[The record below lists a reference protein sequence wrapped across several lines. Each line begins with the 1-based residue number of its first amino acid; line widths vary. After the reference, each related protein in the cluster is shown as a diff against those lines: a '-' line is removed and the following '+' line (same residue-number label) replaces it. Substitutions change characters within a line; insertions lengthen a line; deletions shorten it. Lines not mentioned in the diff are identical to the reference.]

1 MSFFNNLS
9 IRTKA
14 FAASLVLL
22 LCLIAVGGNA
32 YFTSDRVATDL
43 EALIGV
49 NLPKQQIVARLETDI
64 TAIHLKV
71 FRYASWA
78 SNSVSETLL
87 RTLRAETR
95 SDLRAMKDRIEA
107 IRERGDLAPAERE
120 LLEALAE
127 HWDKYSAAANDTL
140 DVGTTDAPMAT
151 MMLGGTDDDF
161 QKVGASLETLSA
173 FVDGQTASIGMTLA
187 GNARDNQRIL
197 AFGGGAGIV
206 LSILV
211 TLLVS
216 GSIVQPIRYVTRAMQ
231 QVSSEQFDLGATYMD
246 RADEVGQMVRAIA
259 AYRDNLQVRNL
270 RFDAALNNMPHGLA
284 MFDGEQRL
292 VVANK
297 RYAEIYGL
305 TPDEVK
311 PGTPLR
317 EIMDARMQRGLYA
330 DTTPPEDLRQRLAET
345 SAPWTRIQELRDGR
359 SIVMSRQPMPNG
371 GWVTTHE
378 DITERRRA
386 ESQVAHMATHDA
398 LTDLPNR
405 VMLRESLDQA
415 IARVRRGEQ
424 VALHYIDLDHFKAVN
439 DTLGHLVGDDLLKQ
453 VAERLRGCVRE
464 SDTIARLGGD
474 EFAVIQTA
482 LEEANDAALLAQRLR
497 DSVRAPYSVDGNHVV
512 IDISIGI
519 ALSPDDGVSVE
530 ELLKNADLAAYAA
543 KANGRGRFRFF
554 EPEMDRR
561 IKLRRVMELDLRH
574 ALSDG
579 EFRLFYQPIVNLET
593 GEATSFEALIRWQH
607 PVRGLIPPNDFIPLA
622 EELGLIVP
630 IGEWVINRACADAAT
645 WADHI
650 KVAVNLSPIQLIN
663 KGLVEVVTRALA
675 RSGLPANRLEFEIT
689 ETVLMQNTATTLA
702 TLHQLRALGIHF
714 SMDDFGT
721 GYSSLS
727 YLRSFPFDK
736 IKIDR
741 SFVKDISAE
750 TSSLAII
757 KGVTSLARSLNMIT
771 TVEGVETEEQLAHVR
786 PLGCAEIQG
795 YLLSPPKSLEEI
807 ARQFLLERRVK
818 RDVASSAA

>member
-1 MSFFNNLS
+1 MSMLKNLS

-22 LCLIAVGGNA
+22 LCLVGVGGNA
-32 YFTSDRVATDL
+32 YVTSERVATDL
-43 EALIGV
+43 EALTGV
-49 NLPKQQIVARLETDI
+49 NLAKQQIVSKLVNDV

-71 FRYASWA
+71 FRYVSWA
-78 SNSVSETLL
+78 SNSVSESLL
-87 RTLRAETR
+87 RSLRAETR
-95 SDLRAMKDRIEA
+95 SDLQAVQERIEA
-107 IRERGDLAPAERE
+107 IRQRGDLAPAERE
-120 LLEALAE
+120 LLDTLAR
-127 HWDKYSAAANDTL
+127 HWDKYSSAANDTL

-173 FVDGQTASIGMTLA
+173 FVDGQTVSIGVALA
-187 GNARDNQRIL
+187 ANAKDNQRIL
-197 AFGGGAGIV
+197 AFGGGAGIL

-216 GSIVQPIRYVTRAMQ
+216 RSIVQPIRYVTRAMQ
-231 QVSSEQFDLGATYMD
+231 QVSSDGFDLGATYMD

-259 AYRDNLQVRNL
+259 AYRDNLQIQNL

-284 MFDGEQRL
+284 MFDAEQRL

-297 RYAEIYGL
+297 RYAEMYGL
-305 TPDEVK
+305 SPHEVK
-311 PGTPLR
+311 PGTPLH
-317 EIMDARMQRGLYA
+317 EIMEARVQRGVYA
-330 DTTPPEDLRQRLAET
+330 ETTSLDDLRVRLAQT
-345 SAPWTRIQELRDGR
+345 TPWTRIQDMRDGR
-359 SIVMSRQPMPNG
+359 SIVISRQPMASG

-386 ESQVAHMATHDA
+386 ESQIAHMATHDA

-405 VMLRESLDQA
+405 VMLRQSLEHA
-415 IARVRRGEQ
+415 IARSKRGEV
-424 VALHYIDLDHFKAVN
+424 VAFHYIDLDHFKAVN

-453 VAERLRGCVRE
+453 VADRLRGCVR
-464 SDTIARLGGD
+464 DTDTVARLGGD

-482 LEEANDAALLAQRLR
+482 LAGANDAALLAQRMR
-497 DSVRAPYSVDGNHVV
+497 EAVRAPYSVDGNHLV

-519 ALSPDDGVSVE
+519 AMAPADGGSVE
-530 ELLKNADLAAYAA
+530 ELLKNADLATYAA
-543 KANGRGRFRFF
+543 KAQGRGTYRFF
-554 EPEMDRR
+554 EAEMDRR
-561 IKLRRVMELDLRH
+561 IRLRRAMELDLRH
-574 ALSDG
+574 ALGNG
-579 EFRLFYQPIVNLET
+579 EFKLFYQPIVNLQS
-593 GEATSFEALIRWQH
+593 GAVTSFEALIRWQH
-607 PVRGLIPPNDFIPLA
+607 PVRGLIPPGDFIPLA
-622 EELGLIVP
+622 EELGLIVA

-689 ETVLMQNTATTLA
+689 ETVLLQNTGTTLA

-727 YLRSFPFDK
+727 HLRSFPFDK

-741 SFVKDISAE
+741 SFVKDISGQ
-750 TSSLAII
+750 TNSLAII
-757 KGVTSLARSLNMIT
+757 RGVTSLAHSLNMIT
-771 TVEGVETEEQLAHVR
+771 TIEGVETEEQLDHVR

-807 ARQFLLERRVK
+807 TRQFLPK
-818 RDVASSAA
+818 RDVSSSAA

>member
-1 MSFFNNLS
+1 MSMLKNLS

-22 LCLIAVGGNA
+22 LCLVGIGGNA
-32 YFTSDRVATDL
+32 YVTSERVATDL
-43 EALIGV
+43 DALTGV
-49 NLPKQQIVARLETDI
+49 NLAKQQIVSKLVNDV

-71 FRYASWA
+71 FRYVSWA
-78 SNSVSETLL
+78 SNSVSESLL
-87 RTLRAETR
+87 RSLRAETR
-95 SDLRAMKDRIEA
+95 SDLQAVQERIEA
-107 IRERGDLAPAERE
+107 IRQRGDLAPAERE
-120 LLEALAE
+120 LLDTLAR
-127 HWDKYSAAANDTL
+127 HWDKYSSAANDTL

-173 FVDGQTASIGMTLA
+173 FVDGQTVSIGVALA
-187 GNARDNQRIL
+187 ANAKDNQRIL
-197 AFGGGAGIV
+197 AFGGGAGIL

-216 GSIVQPIRYVTRAMQ
+216 RSIVQPIRYVTRAMQ
-231 QVSSEQFDLGATYMD
+231 QVSSDGFDLGATYMD

-259 AYRDNLQVRNL
+259 AYRDNLQIQNL

-284 MFDGEQRL
+284 MFDAEQRL

-297 RYAEIYGL
+297 RYAEMYGL
-305 TPDEVK
+305 SPHEVK
-311 PGTPLR
+311 PGTPLH
-317 EIMDARMQRGLYA
+317 EIMEARVQRGVYA
-330 DTTPPEDLRQRLAET
+330 ETTSLDDLRVRLAQT
-345 SAPWTRIQELRDGR
+345 TPWTRIQDMRDGR
-359 SIVMSRQPMPNG
+359 SIVISRQPMASG

-386 ESQVAHMATHDA
+386 ESQIAHMATHDA

-405 VMLRESLDQA
+405 VMLRQSLEHA
-415 IARVRRGEQ
+415 IARSKRGEV
-424 VALHYIDLDHFKAVN
+424 VAFHYIDLDHFKAVN

-453 VAERLRGCVRE
+453 VADRLRGCVR
-464 SDTIARLGGD
+464 DTDTVARLGGD

-482 LEEANDAALLAQRLR
+482 LAGANDAALLAQRMR
-497 DSVRAPYSVDGNHVV
+497 EAVRAPYSVDGNHLV

-519 ALSPDDGVSVE
+519 AMAPADGGSVE
-530 ELLKNADLAAYAA
+530 ELLKNADLATYAA
-543 KANGRGRFRFF
+543 KAQGRGTYRFF
-554 EPEMDRR
+554 EAEMDRR
-561 IKLRRVMELDLRH
+561 IRLRRAMELDLRH
-574 ALSDG
+574 ALGNG
-579 EFRLFYQPIVNLET
+579 EFKLFYQPIVNLQS
-593 GEATSFEALIRWQH
+593 GAVTSFEALIRWQH
-607 PVRGLIPPNDFIPLA
+607 PVRGLIPPGDFIPLA
-622 EELGLIVP
+622 EELGLIVA

-675 RSGLPANRLEFEIT
+675 RSGLAANRLEFEIT
-689 ETVLMQNTATTLA
+689 ETVLLQNTGTTLA

-727 YLRSFPFDK
+727 HLRSFPFDK

-741 SFVKDISAE
+741 SFVKDISGQ
-750 TSSLAII
+750 TNSLAII
-757 KGVTSLARSLNMIT
+757 RGVTSLAHSLNIIT
-771 TVEGVETEEQLAHVR
+771 TIEGVETEEQLDHVR

-807 ARQFLLERRVK
+807 TRQFLPK
-818 RDVASSAA
+818 RDVSSSAA

>member
-1 MSFFNNLS
+1 MNALKNLP

-22 LCLIAVGGNA
+22 LCLVGVGGNA
-32 YFTSDRVATDL
+32 YLTSERVATDL
-43 EALIGV
+43 EALTGV
-49 NLPKQQIVARLETDI
+49 NLPKQEIVSKLVNDV

-71 FRYASWA
+71 FRYVSWA
-78 SNSVSETLL
+78 SNSVSESLL
-87 RTLRAETR
+87 RSLRAETR
-95 SDLRAMKDRIEA
+95 SDLRAVKDRIEA
-107 IRERGDLAPAERE
+107 IRQRPDLAPAERE
-120 LLEALAE
+120 LIETLGR
-127 HWDKYSAAANDTL
+127 HWDKYLSAANDTL

-151 MMLGGTDDDF
+151 MMLGGTDDDY

-187 GNARDNQRIL
+187 GNAKDNQRIL
-197 AFGGGAGIV
+197 EFGGGAGI
-206 LSILV
+206 LLGILV

-216 GSIVQPIRYVTRAMQ
+216 HSIVQPIRYVTRAMQ
-231 QVSSEQFDLGATYMD
+231 QVSSDKFDLGPTYMD

-259 AYRDNLQVRNL
+259 DYRDNLQIQNL

-284 MFDGEQRL
+284 MYDSEQRL

-305 TPDEVK
+305 SADDVK

-317 EIMDARMQRGLYA
+317 QVIEVRVRKGVYA
-330 DTTPPEDLRQRLAET
+330 AMTDDDVRERVKP
-345 SAPWTRIQELRDGR
+345 SMAPCTRIEELRDGR
-359 SIVMSRQPMPNG
+359 SIVVSRQPMANG

-405 VMLRESLDQA
+405 VMLRETLEHA
-415 IARVRRGEQ
+415 ISRAKRGEL

-439 DTLGHLVGDDLLKQ
+439 DTLGHLVGDELLKQ
-453 VAERLRGCVRE
+453 VADRLRGCVRE
-464 SDTIARLGGD
+464 IDTVARLGGD
-474 EFAVIQTA
+474 EFAVIQAA
-482 LEEANDAALLAQRLR
+482 LVEASDAALLVQRLR
-497 DSVRAPYSVDGNHVV
+497 DALKAPYSVDGNHVV
-512 IDISIGI
+512 IDTSIGI
-519 ALSPDDGVSVE
+519 AMSPADGVSVE

-543 KANGRGRFRFF
+543 KAHGRGTYRFF
-554 EPEMDRR
+554 EAEMDRR

-574 ALSDG
+574 ALSNG
-579 EFRLFYQPIVNLET
+579 EFKLFYQPIVNLQT
-593 GEATSFEALIRWQH
+593 GEATCLEALIRWQH
-607 PVRGLIPPNDFIPLA
+607 PVRGLIPPGDFIPLA

-630 IGEWVINRACADAAT
+630 IGEWVINRACADAAA

-650 KVAVNLSPIQLIN
+650 KVAVNLSPIQLTN
-663 KGLVEVVTRALA
+663 KGFVDLVVRALA
-675 RSGLPANRLEFEIT
+675 RSGLPASRLEFEIT

-741 SFVKDISAE
+741 SFVKDISDQD
-750 TSSLAII
+750 SSLAII
-757 KGVTSLARSLNMIT
+757 RGVTSLAHSLNMST
-771 TVEGVETEEQLAHVR
+771 TVEGVETEEQLDHVR

-807 ARQFLLERRVK
+807 SRQFLPRRK
-818 RDVASSAA
+818 ISSSAA

>member
-1 MSFFNNLS
+1 MNVLKNLS
-9 IRTKA
+9 IRAKA

-22 LCLIAVGGNA
+22 LCLVGIGGNA
-32 YFTSDRVATDL
+32 YLTSDRVATDL
-43 EALIGV
+43 EALTGV
-49 NLPKQQIVARLETDI
+49 NLPKQQIVSKLVNDV

-71 FRYASWA
+71 FRYVSWA
-78 SNSVSETLL
+78 SNSVSESLL
-87 RTLRAETR
+87 RSLRAETR
-95 SDLRAMKDRIEA
+95 SDLRAVKDRIEV
-107 IRERGDLAPAERE
+107 IRQRPDLAPAERE
-120 LLEALAE
+120 LLDTLAR

-173 FVDGQTASIGMTLA
+173 FVDGQTASIGMALA
-187 GNARDNQRIL
+187 GNAKDNQRIL
-197 AFGGGAGIV
+197 AYGGGAGIV
-206 LSILV
+206 LSIVV

-216 GSIVQPIRYVTRAMQ
+216 GSIVRPIRYVTRAMQ
-231 QVSSEQFDLGATYMD
+231 QVSSEKFDLGATYMD

-259 AYRDNLQVRNL
+259 AYRDNLQTQNL

-284 MFDGEQRL
+284 MFDSEQRL

-305 TPDEVK
+305 NAEDVK

-317 EIMDARMQRGLYA
+317 RILDVRVRRGLYA
-330 DTTPPEDLRQRLAET
+330 RMTEEDVRERLKPSTTPWIRVE
-345 SAPWTRIQELRDGR
+345 ELSDGR
-359 SIVMSRQPMPNG
+359 AIVVSRQPMTSG

-386 ESQVAHMATHDA
+386 ESQVAHMAMHDA

-405 VMLRESLDQA
+405 VMLRASLEHA
-415 IARVRRGEQ
+415 ITRVKRGEQ

-439 DTLGHLVGDDLLKQ
+439 DTLGHLVGDELLKQ
-453 VAERLRGCVRE
+453 VADRLRGCVRE
-464 SDTIARLGGD
+464 VDTVARLGGD

-482 LEEANDAALLAQRLR
+482 LQEANDAALLAQRLQ
-497 DSVRAPYSVDGNHVV
+497 DSVKAPYLIDGNQVV
-512 IDISIGI
+512 VDASIGI
-519 ALSPDDGVSVE
+519 AMAPADGVTVE

-543 KANGRGRFRFF
+543 KADGRGTFRFF
-554 EPEMDRR
+554 EAEMDRR

-574 ALSDG
+574 ALSNG
-579 EFRLFYQPIVNLET
+579 EFRLFYQPIVNVQT
-593 GEATSFEALIRWQH
+593 GEVTSLEALIRWQH
-607 PVRGLIPPNDFIPLA
+607 PVRGLIAPGEFIPLA

-630 IGEWVINRACADAAT
+630 IGEWVINRACEDAVT

-663 KGLVEVVTRALA
+663 KGLVDVVMRALA

-689 ETVLMQNTATTLA
+689 ETVLMQNTAVTLA

-741 SFVKDISAE
+741 SFVKDISGEKNA
-750 TSSLAII
+750 LAII

-771 TVEGVETEEQLAHVR
+771 TVEGVETKEQLDHVR

-807 ARQFLLERRVK
+807 TRQFLPKPAV
-818 RDVASSAA
+818 STSAA

>member
-1 MSFFNNLS
+1 MTVLKNLS

-22 LCLIAVGGNA
+22 LCLVGIGGNA

-43 EALIGV
+43 EALTGV
-49 NLPKQQIVARLETDI
+49 NLPKQQIVSKLVNDVSAV
-64 TAIHLKV
+64 HLKV
-71 FRYASWA
+71 FRYVSWA
-78 SNSVSETLL
+78 SNSVSESLL
-87 RTLRAETR
+87 RSLRAETR
-95 SDLRAMKDRIEA
+95 SDLRAVKDRIEA
-107 IRERGDLAPAERE
+107 IRQRGDLAPSERE
-120 LLEALAE
+120 LLDALAQ
-127 HWDKYSAAANDTL
+127 HWDKYSSAANDTL

-173 FVDGQTASIGMTLA
+173 FVDGQTATIGMALA
-187 GNARDNQRIL
+187 ANAKDNQRIL
-197 AFGGGAGIV
+197 AFGGAVGIL

-216 GSIVQPIRYVTRAMQ
+216 RSIVQPIRYVTRAMQ
-231 QVSSEQFDLGATYMD
+231 QVSADEFDLGVTYMD

-259 AYRDNLQVRNL
+259 TYRDNLQVQNL

-284 MFDGEQRL
+284 MFDAEQRL

-305 TPDEVK
+305 TADEVK
-311 PGTPLR
+311 PGTPLH
-317 EIMDARMQRGLYA
+317 EIMDVRLRRGVYVEA
-330 DTTPPEDLRQRLAET
+330 TSMDDVRERLAET
-345 SAPWTRIQELRDGR
+345 SVPWTRIQDLRDGR
-359 SIVMSRQPMPNG
+359 SIVVSRQPMPNG

-386 ESQVAHMATHDA
+386 ESQVAHMAMHDA

-405 VMLRESLDQA
+405 VMLRESLA
-415 IARVRRGEQ
+415 LAVSRVKRGELA
-424 VALHYIDLDHFKAVN
+424 ALHYIDLDHFKAVN
-439 DTLGHLVGDDLLKQ
+439 DTLGHLVGDELLKQ
-453 VAERLRGCVRE
+453 VADRLRGCVRE
-464 SDTIARLGGD
+464 TDTVARLGGD

-482 LEEANDAALLAQRLR
+482 LAEANDAALLAQRLR
-497 DSVRAPYSVDGNHVV
+497 DAVRTPYSVDGHHLV
-512 IDISIGI
+512 IDTSIGI
-519 ALSPDDGVSVE
+519 AMAPADGVSVE

-543 KANGRGRFRFF
+543 KAHGRGTCRFF
-554 EPEMDRR
+554 EVEMDRR

-574 ALSDG
+574 ALSNG
-579 EFRLFYQPIVNLET
+579 EFKLYYQPIVNLQT
-593 GEATSFEALIRWQH
+593 GEVTSFEALIRWQH
-607 PVRGLIPPNDFIPLA
+607 PVRGLIPPGDFIPLA

-630 IGEWVINRACADAAT
+630 IGEWVINRACADAVT

-650 KVAVNLSPIQLIN
+650 KVAVNLSPIQLVN
-663 KGLVEVVTRALA
+663 NGLVETVTRALA
-675 RSGLPANRLEFEIT
+675 RSGLPASRLEFEIT
-689 ETVLMQNTATTLA
+689 ETVLMQNTTGTLA

-727 YLRSFPFDK
+727 YLRRFPFDK

-741 SFVKDISAE
+741 SFVKDISGE
-750 TSSLAII
+750 KSSLAII
-757 KGVTSLARSLNMIT
+757 RGVTSLANSLDMII
-771 TVEGVETEEQLAHVR
+771 TVEGVETEEQLDHVR

-807 ARQFLLERRVK
+807 TRQFLPK
-818 RDVASSAA
+818 DDAASSAA

>member
-1 MSFFNNLS
+1 MRAFTNLS

-14 FAASLVLL
+14 FAASLVLV
-22 LCLIAVGGNA
+22 LCLIGVGGNA
-32 YFTSDRVATDL
+32 YVTSDRAAAAI
-43 EALIGV
+43 EALIGT
-49 NLPKQQIVARLETDI
+49 NLPKQQLVARLETDV

-71 FRYASWA
+71 FRYVSWA
-78 SNSVSETLL
+78 SNSVSEGLL
-87 RTLRAETR
+87 RSLRAETR
-95 SDLRAMKDRIEA
+95 SDLRAMKDRIDT
-107 IRERGDLAPAERE
+107 IRQRRDLAPAERE
-120 LLEALAE
+120 LIEALAK

-173 FVDGQTASIGMTLA
+173 FVDGQTTSIGMALA

-197 AFGGGAGIV
+197 AFGGAAGIL

-216 GSIVQPIRYVTRAMQ
+216 GSIVRPIRYVTRAMQ
-231 QVSSEQFDLGATYMD
+231 QVSSEKFDLGATYMD

-259 AYRDNLQVRNL
+259 AYRDNLQTQNL

-284 MFDGEQRL
+284 MYDAEHRL

-297 RYAEIYGL
+297 RYAAMYSLSAE
-305 TPDEVK
+305 DVRS
-311 PGTPLR
+311 GTPLSR
-317 EIMDARMQRGLYA
+317 ILDVRVKNGVYARMTDNDVR
-330 DTTPPEDLRQRLAET
+330 DRLAPT
-345 SAPWTRIQELRDGR
+345 TAPWTRIEELSDGR
-359 SIVMSRQPMPNG
+359 SIVVSGQPMPSG

-386 ESQVAHMATHDA
+386 EAQVAHMAMHDA

-405 VMLRESLDQA
+405 LMLRDSLEQA
-415 IARVRRGEQ
+415 ISRVKRGEL
-424 VALHYIDLDHFKAVN
+424 VALHYIDLDQFKAVN

-453 VAERLRGCVRE
+453 VADRLRACVRE
-464 SDTIARLGGD
+464 TDTVARLGGD

-482 LEEANDAALLAQRLR
+482 LAEPNDAALLAQRVR
-497 DSVRAPYSVDGNHVV
+497 DSVRAPYSVDGHHVV
-512 IDISIGI
+512 IDTSIGI
-519 ALSPDDGVSVE
+519 AMSPDDGVSVE
-530 ELLKNADLAAYAA
+530 ELLKSADLAAYAA
-543 KANGRGRFRFF
+543 KASGRGTYRFF
-554 EPEMDRR
+554 EAEMDRR

-574 ALSDG
+574 ALANG
-579 EFRLFYQPIVNLET
+579 EFRLFYQPIVSLHT
-593 GEATSFEALIRWQH
+593 GAVTSFEALIRWQH
-607 PVRGLIPPNDFIPLA
+607 PVRGLIPPGDFIPLA

-630 IGEWVINRACADAAT
+630 IGEWVIERACADAAT
-645 WADHI
+645 WAEHI
-650 KVAVNLSPIQLIN
+650 KVAVNLSPLQLIS
-663 KGLVEVVTRALA
+663 KGLIDVVIRALA
-675 RSGLPANRLEFEIT
+675 RSGLPASRLEFEIT

-727 YLRSFPFDK
+727 YLRSFPFNK

-741 SFVKDISAE
+741 SFVKDVEDEKSA
-750 TSSLAII
+750 LAII
-757 KGVTSLARSLNMIT
+757 RGVTSLAQSLNMIT
-771 TVEGVETEEQLAHVR
+771 TVEGVETEEQLDRVR

-795 YLLSPPKSLEEI
+795 YLFSPPKSLEEI
-807 ARQFLLERRVK
+807 ARQFLPK
-818 RDVASSAA
+818 PDVATSAA